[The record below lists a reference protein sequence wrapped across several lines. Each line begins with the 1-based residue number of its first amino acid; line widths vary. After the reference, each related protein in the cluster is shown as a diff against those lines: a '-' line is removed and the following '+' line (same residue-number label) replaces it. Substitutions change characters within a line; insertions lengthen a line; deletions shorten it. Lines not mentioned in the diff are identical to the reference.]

1 MACAPQY
8 QINILSGGES
18 ELKMENKKISLGDR
32 YAEITVIIVTIIAL
46 LAGWFYKS
54 SVENSSIPF
63 NVEGITAQAP
73 KGWLQSEPS
82 GDELLRTTDR
92 SSSGFSTTYILRKV
106 PLAADTSAAQVSSL
120 LTLGYGQELLAFRV
134 LDQSDVT
141 VFDKAAYEISYVFVE
156 SNPDLTHKNIP
167 SVVRGADYIFING
180 NYAVVVSF
188 WADEKNY
195 DLDLNRFH
203 TFLESISY

>member
-1 MACAPQY
+1 
-8 QINILSGGES
+8 
-18 ELKMENKKISLGDR
+18 MENKKISLGDR
-32 YAEITVIIVTIIAL
+32 YAEITVIIVTLIAL
-46 LAGWFYKS
+46 TAGWFYKS

-63 NVEGITAQAP
+63 NVGGITAQAP

-106 PLAADTSAAQVSSL
+106 PLAADTSAAQVSNL

-203 TFLESISY
+203 NFLESISY